1 METAAPPHSQEASES
16 SAAQVG
22 RKPNWLRVK
31 LPTGENYRKVRGLV
45 DNYKLHTICE
55 SGRCPNMGE
64 CWGEGTATFMILGNT
79 CTRSCGFCNVATG
92 RPDAVDWDEPERVAR
107 SIRLMKIK
115 HAVLTS
121 VDRDDLPDG
130 GSVLWAEVVRA
141 VRRMSPGTTMET
153 LIPDFKGDTKA
164 LDRIAEV
171 APEVVS
177 HNMETVR
184 RLTRK
189 VRIQA
194 QFDRSLEVLRYLKE
208 EGHVPRTK
216 SGIMLGLG
224 ETVDEVLETME
235 ELARAR
241 VDIVTLGQYLQPSPR
256 HLPVHEFIEPA
267 VFEALHVAGKKMG
280 FRHVESGPLVR
291 SSYHAEKHIH

>member
-1 METAAPPHSQEASES
+1 
-16 SAAQVG
+16 
-22 RKPNWLRVK
+22 
-31 LPTGENYRKVRGLV
+31 
-45 DNYKLHTICE
+45 
-55 SGRCPNMGE
+55 
-64 CWGEGTATFMILGNT
+64 
-79 CTRSCGFCNVATG
+79 
-92 RPDAVDWDEPERVAR
+92 
-107 SIRLMKIK
+107 
-115 HAVLTS
+115 
-121 VDRDDLPDG
+121 
-130 GSVLWAEVVRA
+130 
-141 VRRMSPGTTMET
+141 
-153 LIPDFKGDTKA
+153 
-164 LDRIAEV
+164 
-171 APEVVS
+171 
-177 HNMETVR
+177 METVR

-267 VFEALHVAGKKMG
+267 VFEALHIAGKKMG